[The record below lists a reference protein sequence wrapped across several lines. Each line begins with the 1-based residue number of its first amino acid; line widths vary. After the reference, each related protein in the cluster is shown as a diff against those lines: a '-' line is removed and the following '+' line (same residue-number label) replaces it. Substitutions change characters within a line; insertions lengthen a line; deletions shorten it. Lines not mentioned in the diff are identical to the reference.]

1 MKVKT
6 VNNYN
11 YKDTGTTFTELSQT
25 RQSDYE
31 DVNSLVARII
41 RGEIRPVMPE
51 EFEYSSEETDEIFA
65 QEHPLDEENLDISDF
80 GSVYQDDIRQGID
93 DFVKK
98 EEHVIQQEQEQSG
111 ANTKSSSDVTVP
123 VDNLQAQ
130 AQE

>member
-6 VNNYN
+6 INNYD
-11 YKDTGTTFTELSQT
+11 YKNTGTVFTEPSQT

-51 EFEYSSEETDEIFA
+51 EFEYSVEETDEILA
-65 QEHPLDEENLDISDF
+65 SEHPLDSEDLDISDF
-80 GSVYQDDIRQGID
+80 GSLYQDDVREGID
-93 DFVKK
+93 EVLNTNVQ
-98 EEHVIQQEQEQSG
+98 VIQQEQEQSG
-111 ANTKSSSDVTVP
+111 ANTNSSSDVTEP

-130 AQE
+130 E